1 MEAMIT
7 YLEMT
12 SPDQLVPGREVTGLA
27 LERVER
33 DRPDLPAVQTRIGAP
48 YGWRAARLSAEEWER
63 KLATDPF
70 DYYLIRHEGEIA
82 GMLAVH
88 PQDGGDVEIETF
100 GLVPEFVGKGL
111 GGHALTLCVRQAWAT
126 TPRDG
131 GPARRVWLHT
141 SSDDNPAALP
151 NYRARGFRPY
161 RTEIEAV
168 RPDRTPA

>member
-1 MEAMIT
+1 MEATIT

-12 SPDQLVPGREVTGLA
+12 SPDQLVPGREVTGLT
-27 LERVER
+27 LERLER
-33 DRPDLPAVQTRIGAP
+33 TCRDVPAVQARIGAP
-48 YGWRAARLSAEEWER
+48 YGWRAARRSAEEWER
-63 KLATDPF
+63 KLARDPF
-70 DYYLIRHEGEIA
+70 DYYLIRNGGEIA
-82 GMLAVH
+82 GLLAVH
-88 PQDGGDVEIETF
+88 PQDDGDVEIETF

-161 RTEIEAV
+161 RTETQE
-168 RPDRTPA
+168 T